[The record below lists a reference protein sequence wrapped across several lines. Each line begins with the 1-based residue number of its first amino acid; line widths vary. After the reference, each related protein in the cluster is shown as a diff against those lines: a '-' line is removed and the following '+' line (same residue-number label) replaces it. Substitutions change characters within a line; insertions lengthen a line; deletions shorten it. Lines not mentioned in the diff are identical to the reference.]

1 MININFI
8 GLIGGF
14 IIGPL
19 ARRYRKQ
26 LEVTKVTLPLSAMAA
41 TLLSVALRFDNFYV
55 PIVLSLMCFGFFG
68 LGSFPLI
75 LELAVEVG
83 RVIIGKHSN

>member
-41 TLLSVALRFDNFYV
+41 TLLREAVKKNNFRRKGHCQFLEGGGV
-55 PIVLSLMCFGFFG
+55 RGLGCPFLKMCF
-68 LGSFPLI
+68 
-75 LELAVEVG
+75 
-83 RVIIGKHSN
+83 